1 MALGLILAATAAAYL
16 AAARRVPGGHAARHA
31 AGWPLRRSVLFVGG
45 LVLLAAALLSPL
57 HAAGERSL
65 TAHMVQHLLLTLVIP
80 PLLVL
85 GRPAALMLRGGPVSA
100 RRPLATLLRAAAPLG
115 HPALALATFAAVL
128 VGTHAP
134 AFYDAALR
142 HGALH
147 DLEHLLYLGAAL
159 LFWQVVLAPEPHPRA
174 ASPVVRMLL
183 VVAAMLPMAV
193 VGVGLLV
200 PDHVVYPTYGHDL
213 ADQRRGGS
221 IMWLWGTLFLA
232 VALIAA
238 GWWGV
243 VREHRR
249 QLAVER
255 ALGGAR

>member
-1 MALGLILAATAAAYL
+1 MALALILAATASAYL
-16 AAARRVPGGHAARHA
+16 VAARRAPRWRAAPTIA
-31 AGWPLRRSVLFVGG
+31 FLTG
-45 LVLLAAALLSPL
+45 LALLAAALLSPL
-57 HAAGERSL
+57 HGESERLLS
-65 TAHMVQHLLLTLVIP
+65 AHMVQHLLLTLIVP
-80 PLLVL
+80 PLLVV
-85 GRPAALMLRGGPVSA
+85 GRPAALMLRGGPEPA
-100 RRPLATLLRAAAPLG
+100 RRPLASLLRRAAPLG
-115 HPALALATFAAVL
+115 HPALALAVFAAVL

-159 LFWQVVLAPEPHPRA
+159 LFWQVVLAPAPHPRA

-193 VGVGLLV
+193 VGVGLLI
-200 PDHVVYPTYGHDL
+200 PDHVVYPAYGHDL

-221 IMWLWGTLFLA
+221 IMWLWGTLVLA
-232 VALIAA
+232 VALLAA
-238 GWWGV
+238 GWWAV

-249 QLAVER
+249 QVAVER
-255 ALGGAR
+255 ALGGAS

>member
-1 MALGLILAATAAAYL
+1 MALGVILAATAAAYL
-16 AAARRVPGGHAARHA
+16 VAARRAHRWRVSRTATFMA
-31 AGWPLRRSVLFVGG
+31 G

-65 TAHMVQHLLLTLVIP
+65 AAHMVQHLLLTLVIP

-85 GRPAALMLRGGPVSA
+85 GRPAALMLRGGPVAA
-100 RRPLATLLRAAAPLG
+100 RRPLASLLRVAAPLG
-115 HPALALATFAAVL
+115 HPALALAVFAAVL
-128 VGTHAP
+128 IGTHAP

-142 HGALH
+142 DSVLH
-147 DLEHLLYLGAAL
+147 DLEHVLYLGAAL

-193 VGVGLLV
+193 VGVGLLI
-200 PDHVVYPTYGHDL
+200 PDHVVYPAYGHDL

-232 VALIAA
+232 VALLAA

-249 QLAVER
+249 QVALER